1 MEPGLHR
8 EESIRLT
15 GFFGEGPGT
24 YLWTAES
31 VESMLCA
38 VGGGWTWKLSVGV
51 DDAEDVTEPSSF
63 ALSLFGV
70 RNFFNIVTDLL
81 ELFRLAFEGELIG
94 DPSPSNSTRALMLDS
109 LESILILSRTETF
122 SSLSFSLELE
132 SSTNLTREDQITFLS
147 FVSNFLVSAGF
158 SVFG

>member
-1 MEPGLHR
+1 M
-8 EESIRLT
+8 
-15 GFFGEGPGT
+15 
-24 YLWTAES
+24 
-31 VESMLCA
+31 
-38 VGGGWTWKLSVGV
+38 GGGWTWKLSVGV

-81 ELFRLAFEGELIG
+81 ELFRLALDGELIG

-109 LESILILSRTETF
+109 LESILILSRTETV
-122 SSLSFSLELE
+122 SSLSFSLEIE
-132 SSTNLTREDQITFLS
+132 SSTIFTREDHSTFLS
-147 FVSNFLVSAGF
+147 FVSNFLVSTRL